1 MKKIAIVHD
10 WMITVGGAEKV
21 LKQFMILY
29 PTATVFCMINKLTPQ
44 EEQSLLLH
52 DKAKNLSLLNRFPLI
67 KKNYRFYIPIFYKQI
82 EQFDF
87 SEYDVILSSSHS
99 IAKNIKTSPNQLHI
113 CYCHTPIRYVWN
125 MKKTYLQQ
133 LPLIVRGLAM
143 RQISK
148 IKKWD
153 YEGAQKVSHFIANSH
168 FIADRITQNY
178 GRTSTVIHPPVN
190 ADFYQLPENL
200 IRTKKSFLVVSRLV
214 HYKKI
219 DLIIEAFNAMPDL
232 ELVVIGTG
240 PQENDLHERAGDN
253 IQFLGFQ
260 PAAVVREYMQE
271 STAVLMAAIE
281 DFGITS
287 LETQA
292 CGTPVIAF
300 NYGGYKESVV
310 NKVTGLLFQ
319 DQTSSSIIQAVRSFK
334 ENEHSFDRKAI
345 RAHAEKFSNERFQQE
360 LKQFVNEKT
369 AQIG

>member
-10 WMITVGGAEKV
+10 WLITVGGAEKV
-21 LKQFMILY
+21 LKQFMVLY
-29 PTATVFCMINKLTPQ
+29 PTATVFCMINTLTPQ
-44 EEQSLLLH
+44 EQQNLLLD
-52 DKAKNLSLLNRFPLI
+52 DKTKNLSLLNRLPLI
-67 KKNYRFYIPIFYKQI
+67 KKNYRIFIPIFYKQI

-87 SEYDVILSSSHS
+87 SNYDVILSSSHS

-133 LPLIVRGLAM
+133 LPLIIRGLAM

-153 YEGAQKVSHFIANSH
+153 YEGAQKITHFIANSH

-178 GRTSTVIHPPVN
+178 GRTSTVIHPPVD
-190 ADFYQLPENL
+190 ADFYQLPKN
-200 IRTKKSFLVVSRLV
+200 IVRSKKSFLVVSRLV

-232 ELVVIGTG
+232 ELTVIGSG
-240 PQENDLHERAGDN
+240 PQENDLHNQAGDN
-253 IQFLGFQ
+253 IHFLGFQ
-260 PAAVVREYMQE
+260 PAVVVREYMQE
-271 STAVLMAAIE
+271 STAILMAAIE

-310 NKVTGLLFQ
+310 NNVTGVLFQ
-319 DQTSSSIIQAVRSFK
+319 DQTSSSIIQSVRYFK
-334 ENEHSFDRKAI
+334 ENEHLFDRNAI
-345 RAHAEKFSNERFQQE
+345 RKHAEKFSNERFQIE
-360 LKQFVNEKT
+360 IKQFINEKII
-369 AQIG
+369 QKG